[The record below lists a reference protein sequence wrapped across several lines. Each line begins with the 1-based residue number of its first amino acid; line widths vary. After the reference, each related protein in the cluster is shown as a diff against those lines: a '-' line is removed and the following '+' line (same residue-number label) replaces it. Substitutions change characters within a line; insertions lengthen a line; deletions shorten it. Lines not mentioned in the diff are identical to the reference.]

1 MNEKPIQKAAK
12 EGEECL
18 MNGKKLKMALVGC
31 GRIGS
36 SKHVEAIVKN
46 SDTIEATAVCDVVL
60 EKAEKCAQSIEEKA
74 GYKPRVYKKYEDIIN
89 NEEIDFVA
97 IATESGYH
105 YQISMDFLKSGIN
118 VLVEKPMAL
127 STKHMDEMIR
137 TAREKHLKFGVCFQ
151 NRFNPPIVEL
161 RKKIESG
168 AFGRINYGVAAIRW
182 NRDKN
187 YYEQAPWRGTWHLDG
202 GSLMNQCT
210 HNIDLLQWMLGG
222 EIDEVYGVIRNFQHP
237 YIEAEDFG
245 GAIVKFKD
253 GKVGIIEGTSTIYPK
268 NLEETLSIF
277 GEKGSVVIG
286 GLAVNKIQVWKFPEE
301 EGHPFMDLPD
311 PDTVYGFGHVPL
323 YRDFYEAIVYNR
335 EPKIPGEEGR
345 KAVEIVL
352 AIYKSAMENKPVK
365 FPFEFDSTQMK
376 GWRDHYVVRG

>member
-1 MNEKPIQKAAK
+1 MDRILNV
-12 EGEECL
+12 
-18 MNGKKLKMALVGC
+18 ALIGC

-36 SKHVEAIVKN
+36 TKHVEALIRN
-46 SDTIEATAVCDVVL
+46 SDVLRIKAFCDVV
-60 EKAEKCAQSIEEKA
+60 EEKA
-74 GYKPRVYKKYEDIIN
+74 IKCAERIEKELGYKPAVYVDYKKMLQS
-89 NEEIDFVA
+89 EELDFVA

-105 YQISMDFLKSGIN
+105 YEITIEALKN
-118 VLVEKPMAL
+118 NVHVLVEKPMAL
-127 STKHMDEMIR
+127 STSHIDEMI
-137 TAREKHLKFGVCFQ
+137 ALAKQKNKKLGVCFQ

-161 RKKIESG
+161 RKKIDDGS
-168 AFGRINYGVAAIRW
+168 FGRINYGVASVRW

-187 YYEQAPWRGTWHLDG
+187 YYEQAPWRGTWSLDG

-245 GAIVKFKD
+245 GAIVKFKN
-253 GKVGIIEGTSTIYPK
+253 GSIGIIEGTSTIYPK

-277 GEKGSVVIG
+277 GERGTVVIG
-286 GLAVNKIQVWKFPEE
+286 GLAVNRIQTWRF
-301 EGHPFMDLPD
+301 EGEDSHPFMNLPD
-311 PDTVYGFGHVPL
+311 PDTVYGAGHVPL
-323 YRDFYEAIVYNR
+323 YRDFYESIVQDR
-335 EPKIPGEEGR
+335 SPKVPGEEGR

-365 FPFEFDSTQMK
+365 FPFEFDSRQMLNWS
-376 GWRDHYVVRG
+376 GHYVVRG